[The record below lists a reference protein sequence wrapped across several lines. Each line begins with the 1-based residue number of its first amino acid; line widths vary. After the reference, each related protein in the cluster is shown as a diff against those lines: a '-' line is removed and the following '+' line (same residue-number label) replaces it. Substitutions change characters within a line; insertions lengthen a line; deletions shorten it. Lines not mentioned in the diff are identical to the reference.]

1 MESVKT
7 GKTNKVGKNTE
18 MAHTKT
24 NKETHFKQV
33 SAITNRIRSIGG
45 IFTKIA
51 KKVRELVKKHPK
63 KSSAALVVLTPVA
76 CKRAKELDDK
86 VQDKSKQAEKENK
99 INWWKYSGLT
109 IATSLLLA
117 ACSAGDID
125 KQIELEQEKQK
136 TEQEKKEAENAR
148 DRANKSEIE
157 LEQERQKTN
166 KSGIE
171 LANSQIKAEQE
182 RQKTEQE
189 KQKAN
194 KSEIELE
201 QQKQKTIN
209 TQRDLIKEQK
219 DFIKETEQN
228 CQEKHGQLFIKRARI
243 KTGITTGIA
252 IEIEAECKTPK
263 PTKTNQTPIQP
274 KHLPNSK
281 HPHSQRGSKA
291 QELIAY
297 LLFEQKD
304 FIIETEQKCQEKHNQ
319 FFIKKAGI
327 KGGAIEVEAEC
338 KTPKPTKTNQ
348 TPIQPKHLPNSKQ
361 PHSQRGS
368 KAQELIAYLQKELE
382 SLPYSQKAIAK
393 QVDFYKPSSIA
404 YLELDPRDF
413 KVTEEWQNEN
423 LKIRSKAQAKML
435 EMRKPQANLSP
446 SQSFLFVQ
454 RIFADINKEIEAAA
468 NTEKK
473 AEKVGYG
480 YSKRV

>member
-18 MAHTKT
+18 TANTKA
-24 NKETHFKQV
+24 NKEAHFKQA
-33 SAITNRIRSIGG
+33 SAITNTLRSISGF
-45 IFTKIA
+45 FTKIV

-63 KSSAALVVLTPVA
+63 KSNAALVVLTHVA
-76 CKRAKELDDK
+76 CKKAKELDDK
-86 VQDKSKQAEKENK
+86 VQDKSKQAEKENQ

-109 IATSLLLA
+109 IAASLLLA
-117 ACSAGDID
+117 ACNAGDID

-136 TEQEKKEAENAR
+136 ANKSGIELEQERQKTEQERQKT
-148 DRANKSEIE
+148 NKSEIE

-228 CQEKHGQLFIKRARI
+228 CQEKHGQLFIKKARI

-281 HPHSQRGSKA
+281 
-291 QELIAY
+291 
-297 LLFEQKD
+297 
-304 FIIETEQKCQEKHNQ
+304 
-319 FFIKKAGI
+319 
-327 KGGAIEVEAEC
+327 
-338 KTPKPTKTNQ
+338 
-348 TPIQPKHLPNSKQ
+348 QPR
-361 PHSQRGS
+361 SQRGS

-413 KVTEEWQNEN
+413 NATEEWQKEN

-435 EMRKPQANLSP
+435 EMRSLKPDPQAHLST
-446 SQSFLFVQ
+446 SQSLLFVQ
-454 RIFADINKEIEAAA
+454 KIFADVSKEIKVVA

-473 AEKVGYG
+473 VEKAGYG
-480 YSKRV
+480 YSKRM

>member
-18 MAHTKT
+18 MANTKT

-33 SAITNRIRSIGG
+33 NAIANTLKSIGG
-45 IFTKIA
+45 FFTKIV

-63 KSSAALVVLTPVA
+63 KSKAALVVLTHAA
-76 CKRAKELDDK
+76 CKKAKELDDK
-86 VQDKSKQAEKENK
+86 VQDKSKQAEKENQ

-117 ACSAGDID
+117 ACSVGDID
-125 KQIELEQEKQK
+125 KQIELEQEKQEANKSGIELEQQRQK
-136 TEQEKKEAENAR
+136 TEQERQKT
-148 DRANKSEIE
+148 NKSEIE

-228 CQEKHGQLFIKRARI
+228 CQEKHGQLFIKKTRI

-281 HPHSQRGSKA
+281 QPRSQRGSK
-291 QELIAY
+291 
-297 LLFEQKD
+297 
-304 FIIETEQKCQEKHNQ
+304 T
-319 FFIKKAGI
+319 
-327 KGGAIEVEAEC
+327 
-338 KTPKPTKTNQ
+338 
-348 TPIQPKHLPNSKQ
+348 
-361 PHSQRGS
+361 
-368 KAQELIAYLQKELE
+368 QELIAYLQKELE

-413 KVTEEWQNEN
+413 KVTEEWQKEN

-435 EMRKPQANLSP
+435 EMRHLKPDPQAHLST
-446 SQSFLFVQ
+446 SQSLLFVQ
-454 RIFADINKEIEAAA
+454 KIFADINKEIEATA

-473 AEKVGYG
+473 AERAGHG
-480 YSKRV
+480 YSKRM

>member
-1 MESVKT
+1 MKSVKT

-18 MAHTKT
+18 TADTKA
-24 NKETHFKQV
+24 NKEAHFKQA
-33 SAITNRIRSIGG
+33 SAITNIIRSIGG
-45 IFTKIA
+45 FFTKIA

-63 KSSAALVVLTPVA
+63 KSSAALVVLTHVA
-76 CKRAKELDDK
+76 CKSAKELDDK
-86 VQDKSKQAEKENK
+86 VQDKSKQAEKENQ

-109 IATSLLLA
+109 IAASLLLA
-117 ACSAGDID
+117 ACSVGDTD
-125 KQIELEQEKQK
+125 KQIEL
-136 TEQEKKEAENAR
+136 EQEKKEAENAR
-148 DRANKSEIE
+148 DRANKSAIE

-194 KSEIELE
+194 KSAIELE

-228 CQEKHGQLFIKRARI
+228 CQEKHGQLFIKKARI

-263 PTKTNQTPIQP
+263 PTKTNQTP
-274 KHLPNSK
+274 
-281 HPHSQRGSKA
+281 
-291 QELIAY
+291 
-297 LLFEQKD
+297 
-304 FIIETEQKCQEKHNQ
+304 T
-319 FFIKKAGI
+319 
-327 KGGAIEVEAEC
+327 
-338 KTPKPTKTNQ
+338 
-348 TPIQPKHLPNSKQ
+348 QPKHLPNSKQ

-368 KAQELIAYLQKELE
+368 KVQELIAYLQKELE

-393 QVDFYKPSSIA
+393 QVDFYRPSSIA

-413 KVTEEWQNEN
+413 NATGEWQKEN

-435 EMRKPQANLSP
+435 EMRVLKTDPQAHLP
-446 SQSFLFVQ
+446 TSQSLLLIQ
-454 RIFADINKEIEAAA
+454 KIFADVNKEIEAAA

-473 AEKVGYG
+473 AEKAGYG
-480 YSKRV
+480 YSKRM

>member
-1 MESVKT
+1 ML
-7 GKTNKVGKNTE
+7 
-18 MAHTKT
+18 
-24 NKETHFKQV
+24 TH
-33 SAITNRIRSIGG
+33 
-45 IFTKIA
+45 
-51 KKVRELVKKHPK
+51 
-63 KSSAALVVLTPVA
+63 VA
-76 CKRAKELDDK
+76 CKKAKELDDK
-86 VQDKSKQAEKENK
+86 AQDKSKQAEKENQ

-109 IATSLLLA
+109 IAASLLLA
-117 ACSAGDID
+117 ACSVGDID

-136 TEQEKKEAENAR
+136 ANKSGIELEQERQKTEQERQKT
-148 DRANKSEIE
+148 NKSEIE

-228 CQEKHGQLFIKRARI
+228 CQEKHGQLFIKKARI

-281 HPHSQRGSKA
+281 
-291 QELIAY
+291 
-297 LLFEQKD
+297 
-304 FIIETEQKCQEKHNQ
+304 
-319 FFIKKAGI
+319 
-327 KGGAIEVEAEC
+327 
-338 KTPKPTKTNQ
+338 
-348 TPIQPKHLPNSKQ
+348 QPR
-361 PHSQRGS
+361 SQRGS

-413 KVTEEWQNEN
+413 NIAEEWQKEN

-435 EMRKPQANLSP
+435 EMRSLKPDPQAHLP
-446 SQSFLFVQ
+446 TSQSLLFVQ
-454 RIFADINKEIEAAA
+454 KIFADVNKEIKAAA

-473 AEKVGYG
+473 VEKAGYG
-480 YSKRV
+480 YSKRM

>member
-1 MESVKT
+1 MKSVKT
-7 GKTNKVGKNTE
+7 EKTNKVGKNTE
-18 MAHTKT
+18 MANTKT
-24 NKETHFKQV
+24 NKETHFKQA
-33 SAITNRIRSIGG
+33 SAITNIIRSVGG
-45 IFTKIA
+45 FFTKIM
-51 KKVRELVKKHPK
+51 KRVRELVKKHPK
-63 KSSAALVVLTPVA
+63 KSRVALVVLTHVA
-76 CKRAKELDDK
+76 CKKAKELDDK
-86 VQDKSKQAEKENK
+86 VQDKSKQAEKENQ

-136 TEQEKKEAENAR
+136 TEQEQQKTEQERQK
-148 DRANKSEIE
+148 ANKSGIE

-219 DFIKETEQN
+219 DFIKKAEQN
-228 CQEKHGQLFIKRARI
+228 CQE
-243 KTGITTGIA
+243 
-252 IEIEAECKTPK
+252 
-263 PTKTNQTPIQP
+263 N
-274 KHLPNSK
+274 
-281 HPHSQRGSKA
+281 
-291 QELIAY
+291 
-297 LLFEQKD
+297 
-304 FIIETEQKCQEKHNQ
+304 HNQ

-327 KGGAIEVEAEC
+327 KAGIGIEVEAEC

-361 PHSQRGS
+361 PRSQRGS
-368 KAQELIAYLQKELE
+368 KVQELIAYLQKELE
-382 SLPYSQKAIAK
+382 SLPYSQKAIAN

-413 KVTEEWQNEN
+413 KATEEWQKEN

-435 EMRKPQANLSP
+435 EMRSLKPDSQAHLP
-446 SQSFLFVQ
+446 TSQSLLLVQ
-454 RIFADINKEIEAAA
+454 KIFADVSKEIKVVA

-473 AEKVGYG
+473 VEKAGYG
-480 YSKRV
+480 YSKRM

>member
-18 MAHTKT
+18 TAGTKA
-24 NKETHFKQV
+24 NKEAHFKQA
-33 SAITNRIRSIGG
+33 SAITNIIRSIGG
-45 IFTKIA
+45 FFTKIV
-51 KKVRELVKKHPK
+51 KKVRELVKKHPE
-63 KSSAALVVLTPVA
+63 KSSAALVVLTHAA
-76 CKRAKELDDK
+76 CKKAKELDDK

-117 ACSAGDID
+117 ACSVGDID

-136 TEQEKKEAENAR
+136 TEQERQKT
-148 DRANKSEIE
+148 
-157 LEQERQKTN
+157 EQERQKTN
-166 KSGIE
+166 KSEIE
-171 LANSQIKAEQE
+171 LANSQIKV
-182 RQKTEQE
+182 EQE

-228 CQEKHGQLFIKRARI
+228 CQEKHGQLFIKKARI

-263 PTKTNQTPIQP
+263 P
-274 KHLPNSK
+274 
-281 HPHSQRGSKA
+281 A
-291 QELIAY
+291 
-297 LLFEQKD
+297 
-304 FIIETEQKCQEKHNQ
+304 
-319 FFIKKAGI
+319 
-327 KGGAIEVEAEC
+327 
-338 KTPKPTKTNQ
+338 KTNQ

-393 QVDFYKPSSIA
+393 QVNFYKPSSVA

-413 KVTEEWQNEN
+413 KVTEEWQKEN

-435 EMRKPQANLSP
+435 EMRNPQAYLP
-446 SQSFLFVQ
+446 TSQSLLFVQ
-454 RIFADINKEIEAAA
+454 KIFADVNKEIKVVA

-473 AEKVGYG
+473 VEKAGYG
-480 YSKRV
+480 YSKRM

>member
-18 MAHTKT
+18 MANTKAS
-24 NKETHFKQV
+24 KETHFKQV
-33 SAITNRIRSIGG
+33 SAITNTLRSIGG
-45 IFTKIA
+45 FFTKIM
-51 KKVRELVKKHPK
+51 KRVRELVKKHPK
-63 KSSAALVVLTPVA
+63 KSNAALVVLTHVA
-76 CKRAKELDDK
+76 CKKAKELDDK
-86 VQDKSKQAEKENK
+86 VQDKSKQAEKENR

-109 IATSLLLA
+109 IAISLLLA

-125 KQIELEQEKQK
+125 KQIELEQEKQEANKSGIELEQERQK
-136 TEQEKKEAENAR
+136 TEQERQKT
-148 DRANKSEIE
+148 NKSEIE

-228 CQEKHGQLFIKRARI
+228 CQEKHGQLFIKKAGI

-263 PTKTNQTPIQP
+263 PTKTNQTPI
-274 KHLPNSK
+274 H
-281 HPHSQRGSKA
+281 
-291 QELIAY
+291 
-297 LLFEQKD
+297 
-304 FIIETEQKCQEKHNQ
+304 
-319 FFIKKAGI
+319 
-327 KGGAIEVEAEC
+327 
-338 KTPKPTKTNQ
+338 
-348 TPIQPKHLPNSKQ
+348 PKHLPNSKQ
-361 PHSQRGS
+361 PRSQRGS

-393 QVDFYKPSSIA
+393 QVNFYKPSSIA

-413 KVTEEWQNEN
+413 KVTEEWQKEN

-435 EMRKPQANLSP
+435 EMRNPQAHLSA
-446 SQSFLFVQ
+446 SQSLLFVQ
-454 RIFADINKEIEAAA
+454 KIFADVNKEIKAAA

-473 AEKVGYG
+473 AEKAGYG
-480 YSKRV
+480 YSKRM

>member
-7 GKTNKVGKNTE
+7 GKTNKVGKNAET
-18 MAHTKT
+18 ANTKA

-33 SAITNRIRSIGG
+33 SVITNTLRLIDGF
-45 IFTKIA
+45 FTKIM
-51 KKVRELVKKHPK
+51 KKVRELVKKHPE
-63 KSSAALVVLTPVA
+63 KSSAALVVLTHVA

-86 VQDKSKQAEKENK
+86 VQDKSKQAEKENQ

-117 ACSAGDID
+117 ACNAGDID
-125 KQIELEQEKQK
+125 KQIELEQEK
-136 TEQEKKEAENAR
+136 KEVENAR
-148 DRANKSEIE
+148 DRANKSGIE
-157 LEQERQKTN
+157 LEQERQKTEQERQKTN

-171 LANSQIKAEQE
+171 LEQQRQKTEQE
-182 RQKTEQE
+182 RQKT
-189 KQKAN
+189 N
-194 KSEIELE
+194 KSGIELE
-201 QQKQKTIN
+201 QQRQKAEQEKQKTIN

-228 CQEKHGQLFIKRARI
+228 CQEKHGQLFIKKTRI

-263 PTKTNQTPIQP
+263 P
-274 KHLPNSK
+274 
-281 HPHSQRGSKA
+281 A
-291 QELIAY
+291 
-297 LLFEQKD
+297 
-304 FIIETEQKCQEKHNQ
+304 
-319 FFIKKAGI
+319 
-327 KGGAIEVEAEC
+327 
-338 KTPKPTKTNQ
+338 KTNQ

-435 EMRKPQANLSP
+435 EMRNPQAHLSP
-446 SQSFLFVQ
+446 FQSFSILQNIV
-454 RIFADINKEIEAAA
+454 ADISKEIEAAA

-473 AEKVGYG
+473 AEKAGYG
-480 YSKRV
+480 YSKRM

>member
-1 MESVKT
+1 MKKKKRLVMESVKT
-7 GKTNKVGKNTE
+7 AKTNKVGKNTE
-18 MAHTKT
+18 TADTKA
-24 NKETHFKQV
+24 NKETHFKQAN
-33 SAITNRIRSIGG
+33 AITNTIRSIGG

-51 KKVRELVKKHPK
+51 KKVRELVKKHPE
-63 KSSAALVVLTPVA
+63 KSNAALVVLTHVA

-86 VQDKSKQAEKENK
+86 VQDKSKQAEKENQ

-109 IATSLLLA
+109 IAASLLLA

-125 KQIELEQEKQK
+125 KQIELEQEK
-136 TEQEKKEAENAR
+136 KEAENAR
-148 DRANKSEIE
+148 DRANKSGIE

-194 KSEIELE
+194 KSAIELE

-228 CQEKHGQLFIKRARI
+228 CQE
-243 KTGITTGIA
+243 
-252 IEIEAECKTPK
+252 
-263 PTKTNQTPIQP
+263 N
-274 KHLPNSK
+274 
-281 HPHSQRGSKA
+281 
-291 QELIAY
+291 
-297 LLFEQKD
+297 
-304 FIIETEQKCQEKHNQ
+304 HNQ
-319 FFIKKAGI
+319 FFIKKLGI
-327 KGGAIEVEAEC
+327 KGGIGIEVEAEC
-338 KTPKPTKTNQ
+338 KTPKPAKTNQ

-393 QVDFYKPSSIA
+393 QVNFYRPSSIA

-413 KVTEEWQNEN
+413 KVTEEWQKEN

-435 EMRKPQANLSP
+435 EMRNPQAHLP
-446 SQSFLFVQ
+446 TSQSLLFVQ
-454 RIFADINKEIEAAA
+454 KIFADVNKEIKATA

-473 AEKVGYG
+473 AEKAGYG
-480 YSKRV
+480 YSKRM

>member
-18 MAHTKT
+18 TADTKA
-24 NKETHFKQV
+24 NKEAHFKQA
-33 SAITNRIRSIGG
+33 SAITNTIRSIGG
-45 IFTKIA
+45 FFTKIA

-63 KSSAALVVLTPVA
+63 KSNAALVVLTHVV
-76 CKRAKELDDK
+76 CRKAKELDDK
-86 VQDKSKQAEKENK
+86 VQDKSRQAEKENQ

-109 IATSLLLA
+109 IVASLLLA
-117 ACSAGDID
+117 ACSVGDTD

-136 TEQEKKEAENAR
+136 ANKSGIELEQERQKTEQERQKT
-148 DRANKSEIE
+148 NKSEIE

-228 CQEKHGQLFIKRARI
+228 CQEKHGQLFIKKARI

-263 PTKTNQTPIQP
+263 P
-274 KHLPNSK
+274 
-281 HPHSQRGSKA
+281 A
-291 QELIAY
+291 
-297 LLFEQKD
+297 
-304 FIIETEQKCQEKHNQ
+304 
-319 FFIKKAGI
+319 
-327 KGGAIEVEAEC
+327 
-338 KTPKPTKTNQ
+338 KTNQ

-361 PHSQRGS
+361 PRSQRGS
-368 KAQELIAYLQKELE
+368 KAQELVAYLQKELE

-413 KVTEEWQNEN
+413 NVAEEWQKEN
-423 LKIRSKAQAKML
+423 LKIRSKARAKML
-435 EMRKPQANLSP
+435 EMRSLKPDPQAHLST
-446 SQSFLFVQ
+446 LKKV
-454 RIFADINKEIEAAA
+454 
-468 NTEKK
+468 EK
-473 AEKVGYG
+473 AGYG
-480 YSKRV
+480 YSKRM

>member
-1 MESVKT
+1 MKT

-18 MAHTKT
+18 MANTKT

-33 SAITNRIRSIGG
+33 SVITNTLRSIGG

-51 KKVRELVKKHPK
+51 KKVRELFKKHPK
-63 KSSAALVVLTPVA
+63 KSNAALVVLTHVA
-76 CKRAKELDDK
+76 CKKAKELDDK

-99 INWWKYSGLT
+99 INWWKYLGLT

-117 ACSAGDID
+117 ACSTGDID

-136 TEQEKKEAENAR
+136 ANKSGIELEQERQKTEQERQK
-148 DRANKSEIE
+148 ANKSEIE
-157 LEQERQKTN
+157 LEQEGQKTN

-228 CQEKHGQLFIKRARI
+228 CQEKHGQLFIKKTRI

-263 PTKTNQTPIQP
+263 P
-274 KHLPNSK
+274 
-281 HPHSQRGSKA
+281 A
-291 QELIAY
+291 
-297 LLFEQKD
+297 
-304 FIIETEQKCQEKHNQ
+304 
-319 FFIKKAGI
+319 
-327 KGGAIEVEAEC
+327 
-338 KTPKPTKTNQ
+338 KTNQ

-361 PHSQRGS
+361 PRSQRGS

-413 KVTEEWQNEN
+413 NITEEWQKEN

-435 EMRKPQANLSP
+435 EMRNPQAHFP
-446 SQSFLFVQ
+446 TSQSLLFVQ
-454 RIFADINKEIEAAA
+454 KIFADINKEIEATA

-473 AEKVGYG
+473 AEKAGYG
-480 YSKRV
+480 YSKRM

>member
-1 MESVKT
+1 MGSVKT
-7 GKTNKVGKNTE
+7 GKEKKVFKNTE

-24 NKETHFKQV
+24 NKETHFKRV
-33 SAITNRIRSIGG
+33 GAITNMFRSIGG

-63 KSSAALVVLTPVA
+63 KSNVALVVLTHVA
-76 CKRAKELDDK
+76 CKKAKELDDK
-86 VQDKSKQAEKENK
+86 VQDKSKQAEKENE

-136 TEQEKKEAENAR
+136 TEQEKQKTSN
-148 DRANKSEIE
+148 IE
-157 LEQERQKTN
+157 TSNQMKVEQEK
-166 KSGIE
+166 
-171 LANSQIKAEQE
+171 
-182 RQKTEQE
+182 QKTEQE
-189 KQKAN
+189 KQKT
-194 KSEIELE
+194 I
-201 QQKQKTIN
+201 KT
-209 TQRDLIKEQK
+209 QK
-219 DFIKETEQN
+219 DFIKYLEQN
-228 CQEKHGQLFIKRARI
+228 CKENHG
-243 KTGITTGIA
+243 
-252 IEIEAECKTPK
+252 
-263 PTKTNQTPIQP
+263 
-274 KHLPNSK
+274 
-281 HPHSQRGSKA
+281 
-291 QELIAY
+291 
-297 LLFEQKD
+297 
-304 FIIETEQKCQEKHNQ
+304 Q
-319 FFIKKAGI
+319 FFIKKASI
-327 KGGAIEVEAEC
+327 AIELETEC

-382 SLPYSQKAIAK
+382 SLPYSQKTIAK

-435 EMRKPQANLSP
+435 EMRNVKPYPQAHLST
-446 SQSFLFVQ
+446 SQSLLFVQ
-454 RIFADINKEIEAAA
+454 KIFADISKEIEAVA

-473 AEKVGYG
+473 SRKSGLWL
-480 YSKRV
+480 

>member
-1 MESVKT
+1 MSGFFVLVSIDIVLMGKIVFLKKRLVMKSLKT

-33 SAITNRIRSIGG
+33 SAITNRLKSIGG

-63 KSSAALVVLTPVA
+63 KSNVALVVLTHVA
-76 CKRAKELDDK
+76 CKKAKELDDK
-86 VQDKSKQAEKENK
+86 VQDKSKQAEKENQ

-117 ACSAGDID
+117 ACSTGDID

-136 TEQEKKEAENAR
+136 ANKSGIELEQERQKTEQEKQK
-148 DRANKSEIE
+148 ANKSEIE
-157 LEQERQKTN
+157 LEQEKQKTN

-228 CQEKHGQLFIKRARI
+228 CQEKHGQLFIKKTRI

-281 HPHSQRGSKA
+281 QPRSQRGSKA
-291 QELIAY
+291 QE
-297 LLFEQKD
+297 F
-304 FIIETEQKCQEKHNQ
+304 
-319 FFIKKAGI
+319 
-327 KGGAIEVEAEC
+327 
-338 KTPKPTKTNQ
+338 
-348 TPIQPKHLPNSKQ
+348 
-361 PHSQRGS
+361 
-368 KAQELIAYLQKELE
+368 IAYLQKELE
-382 SLPYSQKAIAK
+382 SLPYSQKAIVK
-393 QVDFYKPSSIA
+393 QVDFYRPSSIA

-446 SQSFLFVQ
+446 FQSFSILQ
-454 RIFADINKEIEAAA
+454 EIAADINKEIEASA

-480 YSKRV
+480 YSKRM

>member
-18 MAHTKT
+18 TANTKA

-33 SAITNRIRSIGG
+33 SAITNIIRSIGG

-63 KSSAALVVLTPVA
+63 KSNAALVVLTHAA
-76 CKRAKELDDK
+76 CRKAKELDDK
-86 VQDKSKQAEKENK
+86 VQDKSKQAEKENQ

-125 KQIELEQEKQK
+125 KQIELEQEK
-136 TEQEKKEAENAR
+136 KEVENAR
-148 DRANKSEIE
+148 DRANKSGIE
-157 LEQERQKTN
+157 LEQERQKTNKSGIELEQQRQKTEQEKQKTN

-194 KSEIELE
+194 KSGIELE

-228 CQEKHGQLFIKRARI
+228 CQEKHGQLFIKKARI

-281 HPHSQRGSKA
+281 
-291 QELIAY
+291 
-297 LLFEQKD
+297 
-304 FIIETEQKCQEKHNQ
+304 
-319 FFIKKAGI
+319 
-327 KGGAIEVEAEC
+327 
-338 KTPKPTKTNQ
+338 
-348 TPIQPKHLPNSKQ
+348 QPR
-361 PHSQRGS
+361 SQRGS

-393 QVDFYKPSSIA
+393 QVNFYKPSSIA
-404 YLELDPRDF
+404 HLELDPRDF
-413 KVTEEWQNEN
+413 KVTEEWRKEN

-435 EMRKPQANLSP
+435 EMRSLKLDPQAYLST
-446 SQSFLFVQ
+446 SQSLLFVQ
-454 RIFADINKEIEAAA
+454 KIFADVNKEIKVVA

-473 AEKVGYG
+473 AEKAGYG
-480 YSKRV
+480 YSKRM